1 MKNTGRR
8 GSPWLA
14 LLWPV
19 LVLAVLVPGYLVYER
34 GWPGPLADT
43 AAPVQLLRVV
53 DGDSLRL
60 RIDGYQET
68 RFRLASVD
76 APERD
81 QAFGDQASR
90 CLRDI
95 LASGKLTA
103 TVDKIDRYGRL
114 VGNLRIDDRRV
125 DLQLVERGCAWWYS
139 RYAPAS
145 LSLAKAHYGA
155 RMQRRGLWAGD
166 NPVEPERWRRRQ
178 R

>member
-1 MKNTGRR
+1 MASRPGT
-8 GSPWLA
+8 PWLA

-19 LVLAVLVPGYLVYER
+19 LVLAVVVPGYLVYER
-34 GWPGPLADT
+34 GWPVRSGSEAGM
-43 AAPVQLLRVV
+43 PVRLIRVV

-60 RIDGYQET
+60 RIAGYEET

-81 QAFGDQASR
+81 QPFGNQASR
-90 CLRDI
+90 CLKDI
-95 LASGKLTA
+95 LASGKLSA
-103 TVDKIDRYGRL
+103 TVQKTDRYGRL
-114 VGNLRIDDRRV
+114 VGNLRVDDRRV

-155 RMQRRGLWAGD
+155 RLQKRGLWAGD
-166 NPVEPERWRRRQ
+166 SPVEPERWRRR
-178 R
+178 